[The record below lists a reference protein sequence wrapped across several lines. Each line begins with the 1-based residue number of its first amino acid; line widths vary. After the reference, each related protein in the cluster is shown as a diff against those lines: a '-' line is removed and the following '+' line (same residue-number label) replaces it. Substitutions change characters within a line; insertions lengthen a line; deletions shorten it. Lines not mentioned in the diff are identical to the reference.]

1 MIRRIAFLGIV
12 LCTILLFSGCAS
24 ENKPPAQ
31 TEAPVEEPKTTESPN
46 NTSVSQETP
55 VEEPKPAPQT
65 NNWNSDGI
73 LSQNEYKN
81 SKEFGNGRFT
91 LYWSND
97 DEYIYMA
104 IKGQTS
110 GGVSIGFE
118 PTQAM
123 KDADMIFGWVT
134 GGSSTILDIYST
146 GAFGPHP
153 PDQQLGGTTDLI
165 ETSGSEAGG
174 FTIIEFKRKLN
185 TGDRYDKAFVNG
197 QNINIIW
204 GLGSSDNLDSPHT
217 SRGSGTIKL
226 D

>member
-110 GGVSIGFE
+110 G
-118 PTQAM
+118 
-123 KDADMIFGWVT
+123 
-134 GGSSTILDIYST
+134 
-146 GAFGPHP
+146 
-153 PDQQLGGTTDLI
+153 
-165 ETSGSEAGG
+165 
-174 FTIIEFKRKLN
+174 
-185 TGDRYDKAFVNG
+185 
-197 QNINIIW
+197 
-204 GLGSSDNLDSPHT
+204 
-217 SRGSGTIKL
+217 
-226 D
+226 